1 MDQTLDRWRQGWK
14 GARQVVVAGLNPVV
28 WPETRGVLEAHGV
41 AIVAVPLRDGDGAL
55 SADASG
61 AEVLIS
67 GGLPLGEDVFAQLH
81 RARFVLRPYVGY
93 DDIDVEAATRHGI
106 LVGNVPDTF
115 IEEVANHA
123 MALILAA
130 NRRLLRMDRF
140 VREGRWREG
149 EDPWV
154 AARPIARLSQLTL
167 GLVGFGNIARL
178 VAERARPFGFR
189 LLAADPYVDP
199 EAGAPYG
206 VRLVELE
213 ELLRRSDIVSIHVLL
228 TRETRHLL
236 DATRLGWMKP
246 SALLVNT
253 SRGPVVDELALAEA
267 LRAGRLAGAALDVF
281 ETEPL
286 DPRSPLAQLDDV
298 VLTPHLGSYSVE
310 GVIQHRRRVGNL
322 VLQMANGGLP
332 ERKVILNKTLYD
344 RVAALPECAGVRRH

>member
-1 MDQTLDRWRQGWK
+1 MDESLERWRTGWV
-14 GARQVVVAGLNPVV
+14 GTRRIVVASASPVV
-28 WPETRGVLEAHGV
+28 WPETRSVLEGRGI
-41 AIVAVPLRDGDGAL
+41 AIDTVTLRDGNGAL
-55 SADASG
+55 SADAAA

-67 GGLPLGEDVFAQLH
+67 GGLALDADVFAQLR

-123 MALILAA
+123 LALILAA
-130 NRRLLRMDRF
+130 NRRLRRMDRF
-140 VREGRWREG
+140 VRDGRWKAG

-154 AARPIARLSQLTL
+154 AARPVARLSLLTL

-189 LLAADPYVDP
+189 ILAVDPYVAP
-199 EAGAPYG
+199 ESAAPYG
-206 VRLVELE
+206 VQLVSLE
-213 ELLRRSDIVSIHVLL
+213 ALLRESDLVSVHVLL

-246 SALLVNT
+246 TAMLVNT
-253 SRGPVVDELALAEA
+253 SRGAVVDEAALVDA

-281 ETEPL
+281 EAEPL
-286 DPRSPLAQLDDV
+286 DPRSPLTELEDV
-298 VLTPHLGSYSVE
+298 ILVPHLASYSVE
-310 GVIQHRRRVGNL
+310 GVALHRSRVGQL
-322 VLQMANGGLP
+322 ALEAASGGLP
-332 ERKVILNKTLYD
+332 ERKVVLNKYLYD
-344 RVAALPECAGVRRH
+344 RVAALPECARVTRY